1 MSRPGGKRW
10 CEVVDMDF
18 VEYLTHVIVEQ
29 DPTIGCRR
37 RGTALDWYGLPRE
50 KSLFYSSPGCGM
62 PIGNLTSQLFSNVY
76 LNELDQYAKRYL
88 HCRHYGRY
96 VDDFYVVSADR
107 DWLRSLQRPLT
118 DFLETHLNLSVNS
131 GKTVIVDAR
140 QGVEFLGAFLKPHR
154 RYVSNR
160 TLHRMRQKIPMLA
173 KTPSAEKLQCS
184 LNSFLGILGH
194 YRSYRL
200 RREMFYNLRYVYQYG
215 YYLHGMKKFMLFDS
229 SPSMSSCICEH
240 SCQ

>member
-1 MSRPGGKRW
+1 MALRSTIRARTATTGRRRLIRRRLLEVTLQQLRTMGSHRVSRPGGKRW

-88 HCRHYGRY
+88 HCRQYGRY

-107 DWLRSLQRPLT
+107 DWLRSS
-118 DFLETHLNLSVNS
+118 ES
-131 GKTVIVDAR
+131 
-140 QGVEFLGAFLKPHR
+140 
-154 RYVSNR
+154 
-160 TLHRMRQKIPMLA
+160 
-173 KTPSAEKLQCS
+173 
-184 LNSFLGILGH
+184 
-194 YRSYRL
+194 
-200 RREMFYNLRYVYQYG
+200 
-215 YYLHGMKKFMLFDS
+215 
-229 SPSMSSCICEH
+229 
-240 SCQ
+240 